1 MWAELFYYL
10 LISILFVVGCV
21 YLSLISKKVG
31 IQHTE
36 ASGFSGALEVL
47 RGIAAVLV
55 FGAHS
60 MMYFGYAPK
69 QVAAAS
75 MGEIGVL
82 LFFMLTGHLFWGQI
96 RAGKFDGNTFFLK
109 RIRRLVPIML
119 VVMATFLVLDWL
131 QGGLPLPSPQQL
143 LAAFRNFG
151 FGFGKVVNSVGDVN
165 DVFNKDMYLRI
176 NTIWTLRWEWMF
188 YLMMPVLATLGSLPK
203 VTGFAVVLIL
213 MFMDPFNI
221 LQGGT
226 DAVFILAF
234 WLGGLSSSMED
245 LKNTSLKF
253 LFSRSVSSAL
263 LLFGILAT
271 GAYLFGG
278 ELSQKN
284 VRVPILIFLVFPIF
298 FYFVASKNYADRL
311 TWVPLQLAGKISY
324 SFYLWHLG
332 VNYYVVRL
340 ISRLFENPQSLTC
353 FVVSCTAMLIV
364 GLTLSAFTYKHVEE
378 PFLKKSK
385 HNFVE

>member
-1 MWAELFYYL
+1 
-10 LISILFVVGCV
+10 
-21 YLSLISKKVG
+21 
-31 IQHTE
+31 
-36 ASGFSGALEVL
+36 
-47 RGIAAVLV
+47 
-55 FGAHS
+55 
-60 MMYFGYAPK
+60 
-69 QVAAAS
+69 
-75 MGEIGVL
+75 
-82 LFFMLTGHLFWGQI
+82 
-96 RAGKFDGNTFFLK
+96 
-109 RIRRLVPIML
+109 
-119 VVMATFLVLDWL
+119 
-131 QGGLPLPSPQQL
+131 
-143 LAAFRNFG
+143 
-151 FGFGKVVNSVGDVN
+151 
-165 DVFNKDMYLRI
+165 
-176 NTIWTLRWEWMF
+176 
-188 YLMMPVLATLGSLPK
+188 
-203 VTGFAVVLIL
+203 
-213 MFMDPFNI
+213 
-221 LQGGT
+221 
-226 DAVFILAF
+226 
-234 WLGGLSSSMED
+234 
-245 LKNTSLKF
+245 LKF

-284 VRVPILIFLVFPIF
+284 VRVPILVFLVFPIF